1 MRRLASCLLGLSLCY
16 GLTGCD
22 TGGPPVGP
30 ATDVSGATTPPGF
43 EDMMK
48 KTGGAMGKP
57 GSAFKDQAGTKE
69 AAKEASKEAAKEAT
83 KEASKEAAKEA
94 AK

>member
-1 MRRLASCLLGLSLCY
+1 MLRLASCFLGLTLCV

-22 TGGPPVGP
+22 TGGPPEGTP
-30 ATDVSGATTPPGF
+30 KDVQGSVQPPGF

-57 GSAFKDQAGTKE
+57 ATSTKGEAPKEAPKE
-69 AAKEASKEAAKEAT
+69 AAKPAEKEAPKEAAKP
-83 KEASKEAAKEA
+83 AAK
-94 AK
+94 